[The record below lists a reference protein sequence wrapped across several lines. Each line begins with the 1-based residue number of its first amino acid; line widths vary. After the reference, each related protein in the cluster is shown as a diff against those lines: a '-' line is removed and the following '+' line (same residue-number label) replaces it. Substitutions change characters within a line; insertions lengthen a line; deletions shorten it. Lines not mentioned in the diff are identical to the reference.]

1 MKPLKEQSEWGIQVN
16 SNGSKDQSVVLERF
30 SKCAADVLGCLQSSD
45 KSLHKDGE
53 KKNNSHISRICMP
66 GLISQG

>member
-1 MKPLKEQSEWGIQVN
+1 MGHTRE

-30 SKCAADVLGCLQSSD
+30 SKCAADILGCLQSSD

-53 KKNNSHISRICMP
+53 KKNNSHI
-66 GLISQG
+66 